1 MMSHNSEELLKERT
15 LRLENTIKL
24 QPSDRIPVVISFA
37 FFAAKYAGYTPAEVM
52 FDGDKMMNAWVKTY
66 TDFQTDAYNN
76 PFGLHFTGPVLTA
89 LDYKQLRIPGRDA
102 DPNHSY
108 QFVEGEYMKA
118 EEYDEYLFDPTGFML
133 RRYWPRI
140 FGALDPLK
148 SLPPFDEI
156 LNYAMGIDNFRMLD
170 ENGLRAALESLIKAK
185 KLLDLRAI
193 LARDYAIKLTE
204 MGYPPQTTGFSQA
217 PFDAIADYFRGMRG
231 VMVDMYRCPDKLLA
245 ACDKMLPIMLRL
257 GVSRAKSSGNP
268 RVLIPIHK
276 GLDSFMSPKQ
286 FTIFFWPTLQK
297 LIKGL
302 IAEDL
307 TPNVFWEGDCTS
319 RLEIIADIPKGK
331 AIYAFE
337 RTDIFKA
344 KSVLGSHVCIRGNV
358 PSSILCTGTP
368 QDVRDYCRKLIDRV
382 GKGGGF
388 IMDAGNSL
396 DEEKPENVR
405 AMIDFTKA
413 YGCY

>member
-1 MMSHNSEELLKERT
+1 
-15 LRLENTIKL
+15 
-24 QPSDRIPVVISFA
+24 
-37 FFAAKYAGYTPAEVM
+37 
-52 FDGDKMMNAWVKTY
+52 
-66 TDFQTDAYNN
+66 
-76 PFGLHFTGPVLTA
+76 
-89 LDYKQLRIPGRDA
+89 
-102 DPNHSY
+102 
-108 QFVEGEYMKA
+108 
-118 EEYDEYLFDPTGFML
+118 
-133 RRYWPRI
+133 
-140 FGALDPLK
+140 
-148 SLPPFDEI
+148 
-156 LNYAMGIDNFRMLD
+156 MGIDNFGMLD
-170 ENGLRAALESLIKAK
+170 ENGLRAVLEALLKAK
-185 KLLDLRAI
+185 KLLDSRAI

-217 PFDAIADYFRGMRG
+217 PFDTVADYFRGMRG

-245 ACDKMLPIMLRL
+245 ACEKMLPIMLRL
-257 GVSRAKSSGNP
+257 GVSRAKASGNP

-344 KSVLGSHVCIRGNV
+344 KS
-358 PSSILCTGTP
+358 SIGRSCLHPG
-368 QDVRDYCRKLIDRV
+368 QRAFIDSVHRNSP
-382 GKGGGF
+382 GC
-388 IMDAGNSL
+388 AGL
-396 DEEKPENVR
+396 L
-405 AMIDFTKA
+405 
-413 YGCY
+413 